1 MRRGRFFILGEGR
14 VGKSSI
20 LRALM
25 GEDFD
30 PTLQSTEVRD
40 GRTSYK
46 D

>member
-14 VGKSSI
+14 VGKSTI

-30 PTLQSTEVRD
+30 PALESTEVGD
-40 GRTSYK
+40 SVAVHQ
-46 D
+46 